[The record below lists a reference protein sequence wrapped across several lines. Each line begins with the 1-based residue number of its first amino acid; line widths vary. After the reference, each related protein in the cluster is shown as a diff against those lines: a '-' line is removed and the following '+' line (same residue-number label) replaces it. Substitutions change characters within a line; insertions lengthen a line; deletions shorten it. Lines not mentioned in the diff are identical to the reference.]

1 VSLTEER
8 RSALL
13 GVKLAGA
20 VKART
25 GVEPAAGGFG
35 PLPGG
40 ATLRTPA
47 GAFVLV
53 QDRAERGLGAALA
66 WSLRDGRGAGPLTVV
81 VDVRRDGTPQ
91 PAAAALLARRAAG
104 LAEPPAVWWIDR
116 TAVVDAVAL
125 PVDPG
130 PYPVPPGCEEY
141 ARRAEAA
148 GLDVVPH
155 RCGISIEVLGL
166 EVGRVEVD
174 VDGGPRFGV
183 GVGRHD
189 REANDEL
196 FDGAP
201 TVEAL
206 VRTAEVV
213 RADRRPEAMPGPAS
227 LLSRERWLRHVVC
240 AAPGTLGLPPVAPLP
255 EAEPAV
261 DLRQP
266 RPAAA
271 GGDGVV
277 VVCSAGV
284 DLDLVPAAA
293 DAWLAAGRPPLV
305 VLVVPEGSDAPVTG
319 ELAGLLAAP
328 AEVAAVVAPWERAP
342 G

>member
-1 VSLTEER
+1 MSLTDER

-25 GVEPAAGGFG
+25 GVEVSTGRFG

-40 ATLRTPA
+40 ATLRSPA
-47 GAFVLV
+47 GGFVLV

-66 WSLRDGRGAGPLTVV
+66 WSVRDGAGAGPLTVV

-91 PAAAALLARRAAG
+91 PGAAALLARRAAG
-104 LAEPPAVWWIDR
+104 LAEPPAVWWVDR
-116 TAVVDAVAL
+116 SAVADAVAL
-125 PVDPG
+125 AVDPG
-130 PYPVPPGCEEY
+130 PFPVPPACEEY

-155 RCGISIEVLGL
+155 RAGISIEVLGL

-174 VDGGPRFGV
+174 SGGRPRFGV

-189 REANDEL
+189 REANDEM
-196 FDGAP
+196 FEGAP
-201 TVEAL
+201 TQEAL

-213 RADRRPEAMPGPAS
+213 RAARRPEAMPGSAS
-227 LLSRERWLRHVVC
+227 LLSRERWLRHAVC
-240 AAPGTLGLPPVAPLP
+240 AGPGALGLPPVAPLP
-255 EAEPAV
+255 EAAPAA
-261 DLRQP
+261 DLRQA

-271 GGDGVV
+271 VGHGVV

-293 DAWLAAGRPPLV
+293 DAWLAAGRPPLI
-305 VLVVPEGSDAPVTG
+305 VLVVPVGSDAPVTR
-319 ELAGLLAAP
+319 ELAARLAAP
-328 AEVAAVVAPWERAP
+328 AEVMAVVPPWERTP